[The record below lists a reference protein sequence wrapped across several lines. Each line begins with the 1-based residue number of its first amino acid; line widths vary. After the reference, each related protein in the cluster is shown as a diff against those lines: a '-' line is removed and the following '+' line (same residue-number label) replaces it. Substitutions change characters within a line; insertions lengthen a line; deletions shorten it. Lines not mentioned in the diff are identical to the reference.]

1 MYNYSY
7 SLDPSLVPLIIV
19 AALLIALIPHII
31 IGVLCKKLAARKSL
45 SGYFWTGFFLG
56 IAGLVYVGFLPDPTK
71 N

>member
-19 AALLIALIPHII
+19 AALLIALIPHVI
-31 IGVLCKKLAARKSL
+31 IGVLCKKLAARKNL
-45 SGYFWTGFFLG
+45 SGYFCTGFFLG

-71 N
+71 H